1 MDLEFVMKTFSSIYS
16 RKILS
21 RAGLE
26 PGISAPQLAI
36 LATTYRLCWAP
47 TLAANRVKP
56 NLTLAHARTALL
68 AKFYKGIAVPVES
81 VNYIY

>member
-1 MDLEFVMKTFSSIYS
+1 MYTETDGLRICHEDFFFNYS

-36 LATTYRLCWAP
+36 LGTTYRLCWAP
-47 TLAANRVKP
+47 TLAANRGKP

-68 AKFYKGIAVPVES
+68 AKFYKGIAVAG
-81 VNYIY
+81 